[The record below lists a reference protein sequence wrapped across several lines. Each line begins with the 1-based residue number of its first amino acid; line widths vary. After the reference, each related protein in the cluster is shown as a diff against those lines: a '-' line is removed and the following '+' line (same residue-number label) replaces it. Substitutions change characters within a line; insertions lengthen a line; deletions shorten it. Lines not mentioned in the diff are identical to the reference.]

1 MFVMA
6 WRQIFCAAAIWAA
19 PASGWTADKPEPA
32 EIREFEILVDD
43 KPVGTHIMRIRD
55 QGDRSAVTLTSD
67 VEVKV
72 LFYRY
77 RYHFHAR
84 EQWDNNRLTSFHAL
98 TNDNGKKVRVQWKR
112 DSDNSVL
119 LVQDRLAE
127 IKPPHQTTSYSRL
140 PSGADETRQLRLLK
154 LDDGEEIATTWTP
167 AEESEWRIGDRAIRC
182 RKWVVEGDVEAELW
196 FDAAGWLVRQQTV
209 ERGHQS
215 ELRLT
220 SIELETAK

>member
-1 MFVMA
+1 MF
-6 WRQIFCAAAIWAA
+6 WRGILCAATMWAA

-32 EIREFEILVDD
+32 EVREFEILVDD
-43 KPVGTHIMRIRD
+43 KPVGTHVMRIRD
-55 QGDRSAVTLTSD
+55 QGDRFAVTLTSD

-77 RYHFHAR
+77 RYHFHAK
-84 EQWDNNRLTSFHAL
+84 EQWDNNRLTSFHAV

-119 LVQDRLAE
+119 LFQDRLAE

-140 PSGADETRQLRLLK
+140 PPGAEETRQLRLLK
-154 LDDGEEIATTWTP
+154 LDDGEEIATTWKP
-167 AEESEWRIGDRAIRC
+167 AEESEWRVKDRAIRC

-209 ERGHQS
+209 ERGHRS

-220 SIELETAK
+220 SLERAPAK